1 MGTFPVQE
9 QRRFIIENL
18 CEALVPNSFC
28 FVNETKT
35 VYLMTDG
42 SYDPAKEQIITSVKE
57 IVVSIAGEDVDKP
70 IEDIIVDNIAIQHG
84 AWNIDRN
91 EKADAGA
98 AGFLNCAALFIEN
111 AISVVVSNVEI
122 SHTGSYGLWITQGTT
137 NINFLNSLITD
148 TGAGGIRSGTWAI
161 HTAPSSAIKIIS
173 NEISYGGNEFPS
185 GVGIVLAPASGV
197 VVASNIIHHQRY
209 DGIAIYSQ
217 DGYGE
222 VWMSDILVQGN
233 YIYDIGQHIL
243 CDQGG
248 IYTTGIQSGTVID
261 GNVIKNVFSYAVL
274 MWGIYLDDGS
284 SNIIVSNNIV
294 YNTGWAAMFQHYGA
308 NNTII
313 NNVFARASLIQPPQP
328 GDWPPDG
335 DVRIQVAENH
345 TSWTFTRNIVYD
357 TFQGSSHIA
366 YNTVNGTIAPFT
378 NNVYY
383 NPYGTQLLFGP
394 EQTSFEK
401 WQKTGQDNGS
411 VLADPL
417 FMGDVSQCD
426 FFTIS
431 FDSPAAKLGFANLTK
446 LSIWTPGCDMNDTTT
461 DIQFYH
467 W

>member
-1 MGTFPVQE
+1 
-9 QRRFIIENL
+9 
-18 CEALVPNSFC
+18 
-28 FVNETKT
+28 
-35 VYLMTDG
+35 MTDG

-57 IVVSIAGEDVDKP
+57 TVVSIAGEDVDKP

-84 AWNIDRN
+84 AWNIDRY
-91 EKADAGA
+91 EKADAVA
-98 AGFLNCAALFIEN
+98 AVFLNCAALFIEN

-122 SHTGSYGLWITQGTT
+122 SHTGSYGLWITQGTKS
-137 NINFLNSLITD
+137 INFLNSLITD
-148 TGAGGIRSGTWAI
+148 TGAGGIRSGTWA
-161 HTAPSSAIKIIS
+161 TLRAPATAIKIIS

-185 GVGIVLAPASGV
+185 GVGIVLATSSGV
-197 VVASNIIHHQRY
+197 VVANNIIHHQRY

-222 VWMSDILVQGN
+222 VRISNILVQGN
-233 YIYDIGQHIL
+233 YIYDTGQHIL

-294 YNTGWAAMFQHYGA
+294 YNTGWAAIYQHYGA

-313 NNVFARASLIQPPQP
+313 NNVFARASLIEPPHP
-328 GDWPPDG
+328 GDWSPDG
-335 DVRIQVAENH
+335 DVHIQVAENH

-357 TFQGSSHIA
+357 TFQGSKHIA

-378 NNVYY
+378 NNIYY

-394 EQTSFEK
+394 EQTSFEE

-411 VLADPL
+411 ALADPL
-417 FMGDVSQCD
+417 FIGDVNQCD

-431 FDSPAAKLGFANLTK
+431 SDSPAAKLGFANLTK
-446 LSIWTPGCDMNDTTT
+446 LPIWTPGCDMNDATT